1 MVDNLG
7 FWFDLLPFI
16 SSNLIRMFIKLQTH
30 QYMFACIL
38 LFTVGETSN
47 HSGNG
52 ETEES
57 AEKQDI
63 ISLEDSLKKRGKT
76 SSSGT
81 DTANTPQTVVGANDK
96 SLNDAMINDTSVSDT
111 SISSMSELS
120 RSTSFHEASIAFS
133 STCIRAPRDMT
144 LPCRLRRSSER
155 FCCHERCIVSDSC

>member
-1 MVDNLG
+1 MVNNLG
-7 FWFDLLPFI
+7 FGFTFLLLIGSYLFRI
-16 SSNLIRMFIKLQTH
+16 FSSSQTH
-30 QYMFACIL
+30 HYMFACIL
-38 LFTVGETSN
+38 LFIVGESSN

-63 ISLEDSLKKRGKT
+63 ISLEDSPKERGST

-96 SLNDAMINDTSVSDT
+96 SLNDAMLNDTSVSDT

-120 RSTSFHEASIAFS
+120 GNTSFHEASIAFS
-133 STCIRAPRDMT
+133 STCIKAPSDMT
-144 LPCRLRRSSER
+144 LP
-155 FCCHERCIVSDSC
+155 SDSAVDLEEVANDSVAMKDV